1 MEPLFHKVSAQKLR
15 TQLEEIRSRNTAEAE
30 A

>member
-15 TQLEEIRSRNTAEAE
+15 TELEEIRSRTTAEAE